1 MRQYLF
7 KRVLHSFISL
17 IGLILLVFFTVRL
30 TGNPADLYLPID
42 ISTEV
47 RAEFAERHG
56 FNDPVIVQFG
66 RFVKDLL
73 RLDMGDSLRQQ
84 RPALTIVLEAFPTT
98 LKLAG
103 VTMAISIFLSVL
115 IGARA
120 AHRPGGAFDRIGS
133 VLSLGSASAPD
144 FWVAI
149 MLILLFAV
157 RLRLLPTSGTGGFFF
172 WVLPISVL
180 ILRPTGL
187 ITQVVRASM
196 ISALA
201 SPYIRT
207 ARAKGVGDRAVL
219 FVHALRNASLSILTV
234 AGDQAVGFVNGAVIV
249 ETIFGWPGVG
259 KIMIDAIMWREFQV
273 VQAAVVVT
281 ATAIFVMNIAIDV
294 LYALLDPRIRHR

>member
-1 MRQYLF
+1 M
-7 KRVLHSFISL
+7 
-17 IGLILLVFFTVRL
+17 IGLIVLVFFTVRL
-30 TGNPADLYLPID
+30 TGNPANLYLPVD
-42 ISTEV
+42 VSSEV

-56 FNDPVIVQFG
+56 FNDPAIVQFG
-66 RFVKDLL
+66 RFVMDLF
-73 RLDMGDSLRQQ
+73 RFDMGTSLRQQ

-98 LKLAG
+98 LKLAT
-103 VTMAISIFLSVL
+103 VTMLISIMLSIF
-115 IGARA
+115 IGSWA
-120 AHRPGGAFDRIGS
+120 AHRPGGVFDRIGS
-133 VLSLGSASAPD
+133 ILSLGGASAPD

-149 MLILLFAV
+149 MLILLVAV
-157 RLRLLPTSGTGGFFF
+157 RLRLLPTSGTGGFLY
-172 WVLPISVL
+172 WVLPITVL

-207 ARAKGVGDRAVL
+207 ARAKGVGDRAIL
-219 FVHALRNASLSILTV
+219 FVHALRNAGLSILTV

-259 KIMIDAIMWREFQV
+259 KIMIDAIIWREFQV

-281 ATAIFVMNIAIDV
+281 ATAIFVMNIGIDV

>member
-1 MRQYLF
+1 
-7 KRVLHSFISL
+7 
-17 IGLILLVFFTVRL
+17 LVFFTVRL
-30 TGNPADLYLPID
+30 TGDPASLYLPVD
-42 ISTEV
+42 VPVAV
-47 RAEFAERHG
+47 RQEFAERHG
-56 FNDPVIVQFG
+56 LNDPVIVQFG
-66 RFVKDLL
+66 RFVLDLL
-73 RLDMGDSLRQQ
+73 RFDMGDSLRQQ

-98 LKLAG
+98 LKLAV
-103 VTMAISIFLSVL
+103 VTMSISVILSLL

-120 AHRPGGAFDRIGS
+120 AYRPGGAFDRIGS
-133 VLSLGSASAPD
+133 ILSLGGASAPD

-149 MLILLFAV
+149 MLILLMAV
-157 RLRLLPTSGTGGFFF
+157 RLRLLPTSGTGGILF
-172 WVLPISVL
+172 WILPISVL

-207 ARAKGVGDRAVL
+207 ARAKGVADHAIL

-259 KIMIDAIMWREFQV
+259 KIMIDAIIWREFQV

-281 ATAIFVMNIAIDV
+281 AAAIFVMNIAIDV

>member
-1 MRQYLF
+1 MRDYIL
-7 KRVLHSFISL
+7 RRALYSFISL
-17 IGLILLVFFTVRL
+17 IGLIVLVFFTVRL
-30 TGNPADLYLPID
+30 TGDPASLYLPVD
-42 ISTEV
+42 VPVAV
-47 RAEFAERHG
+47 RQAFAERHG
-56 FNDPVIVQFG
+56 LNDPVIVQFG
-66 RFVKDLL
+66 RFVMDLL
-73 RLDMGDSLRQQ
+73 RFDMGDSLRQQ

-98 LKLAG
+98 LKLAV
-103 VTMAISIFLSVL
+103 VTMSISVILSLL

-120 AHRPGGAFDRIGS
+120 AYRPGGAFDRIGS
-133 VLSLGSASAPD
+133 ILSLGGASAPD

-149 MLILLFAV
+149 MLILLMAV
-157 RLRLLPTSGTGGFFF
+157 RLRLLPTSGTGGFVF

-207 ARAKGVGDRAVL
+207 ARAKGVADRAIL
-219 FVHALRNASLSILTV
+219 FIHALRNASLSILTV

-259 KIMIDAIMWREFQV
+259 KIMIDAIIWREFQV
-273 VQAAVVVT
+273 VEAAVVVT
-281 ATAIFVMNIAIDV
+281 ATAIFIMNIAIDV

>member
-1 MRQYLF
+1 MREYLF
-7 KRVLHSFISL
+7 KRALHSFISL
-17 IGLILLVFFTVRL
+17 IGLIVLVFFTVRL
-30 TGNPADLYLPID
+30 TGNPANLYLPID
-42 ISTEV
+42 VSTEV

-66 RFVKDLL
+66 RFVLDLL
-73 RLDMGDSLRQQ
+73 RFDMGDSLRQQ
-84 RPALTIVLEAFPTT
+84 RPALTIVLEAMPTT
-98 LKLAG
+98 LKLAV
-103 VTMAISIFLSVL
+103 VTMTLSVIL
-115 IGARA
+115 SVFIGARA
-120 AHRPGGAFDRIGS
+120 AYRPGGIFDRIGS
-133 VLSLGSASAPD
+133 LLSLGSASAPD

-149 MLILLFAV
+149 MLILLMAV
-157 RLRLLPTSGTGGFFF
+157 RLRLLPTSGTGGFLF
-172 WVLPISVL
+172 WVLPITVL

-207 ARAKGVGDRAVL
+207 AHAKGVGDRTIL

-259 KIMIDAIMWREFQV
+259 KIMIDAIIWREFQV

-294 LYALLDPRIRHR
+294 MYALLDPRIRHR

>member
-1 MRQYLF
+1 
-7 KRVLHSFISL
+7 
-17 IGLILLVFFTVRL
+17 
-30 TGNPADLYLPID
+30 
-42 ISTEV
+42 
-47 RAEFAERHG
+47 
-56 FNDPVIVQFG
+56 
-66 RFVKDLL
+66 
-73 RLDMGDSLRQQ
+73 MGDSLRQQ

-98 LKLAG
+98 LKLAT
-103 VTMAISIFLSVL
+103 VTMFISVILSVL

-120 AHRPGGAFDRIGS
+120 AYRPGGIFDRIGGI
-133 VLSLGSASAPD
+133 LSLGSASAPD

-149 MLILLFAV
+149 MLILLMAV
-157 RLRLLPTSGTGGFFF
+157 RLRLLPTSGTGGFLF
-172 WVLPISVL
+172 WILPITVL

-196 ISALA
+196 ISAMA

-207 ARAKGVGDRAVL
+207 ARAKGVGDRTIL

-259 KIMIDAIMWREFQV
+259 KIMIDAIVWREFQV